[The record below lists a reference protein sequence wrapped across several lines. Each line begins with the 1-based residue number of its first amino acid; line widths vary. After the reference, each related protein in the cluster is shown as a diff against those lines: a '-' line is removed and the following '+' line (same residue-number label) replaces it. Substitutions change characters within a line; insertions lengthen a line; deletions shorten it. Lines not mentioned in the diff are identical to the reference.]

1 MSWDNPQRRRAV
13 AHDKVTI
20 EGAVAYFRDEQLQPV
35 HADGPCPYC
44 GERALHFQQ
53 VDVDDR
59 IVMRIGAFRIALCL
73 TCAAFCVVYP
83 GRRTKQ
89 KKQQDAE
96 KIQASRS
103 TISDEGYQTLIRD
116 WYRKNGW

>member
-1 MSWDNPQRRRAV
+1 MSWDNPNRRRAV

-20 EGAVAYFRDEQLQPV
+20 EGAVDYFREEGLEPV
-35 HADGPCPYC
+35 HVDGPCPYC
-44 GERALHFQQ
+44 GERSLHFQQ

-89 KKQQDAE
+89 RKQQDAE
-96 KIQASRS
+96 AAQASKS
-103 TISDEGYQTLIRD
+103 VGVDEDRYNARV
-116 WYRKNGW
+116 NC